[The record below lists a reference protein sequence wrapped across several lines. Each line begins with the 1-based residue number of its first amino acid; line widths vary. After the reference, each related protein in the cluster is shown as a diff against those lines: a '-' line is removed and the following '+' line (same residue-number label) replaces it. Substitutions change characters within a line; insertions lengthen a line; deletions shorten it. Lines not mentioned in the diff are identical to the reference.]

1 MPGLLY
7 PGPGRLVAVVELVWL
22 ADADKG
28 EWAMFA
34 DLLAAFWDDVIP
46 GERPIPV
53 SELRAEVLFAPR
65 HRRVLPVLARS
76 DGRPVAAATLLMD
89 ERRPADAWVKFL
101 FVTPDRRREG
111 IGAALLR
118 ALGERAATDGRTRV
132 STRTLLHQ
140 RRATAFMRRAGGQ
153 ARDIGEQNRCR
164 TAAIDVAMLNGWV
177 DRAGERASGY
187 SLVSF
192 DGVCPAEHLDAFAAI
207 IPVMNTAPDARGYE
221 LRPPSPEDVR
231 ANMDAHVRQ
240 GNDSWTVCAR
250 HDGTGHF
257 VGYTELSISRHRP
270 WSARQGDTGVDP
282 DHRGRGIGRWLK
294 AHNALRLLRD
304 RPDVEYIETWNAATN
319 APMLAINRAMGFAP
333 VGLWQR
339 WELPLPVRD
348 RA

>member
-1 MPGLLY
+1 MPARACTGK
-7 PGPGRLVAVVELVWL
+7 LVAVVELVWL
-22 ADADKG
+22 ADADSG

-34 DLLAAFWDDVIP
+34 DLVTAFWGDVIP

-53 SELRAEVLFAPR
+53 SELRADVLCPPR

-76 DGRPVAAATLLMD
+76 DGRPVAAATLVMD
-89 ERRPADAWVKFL
+89 ERRPDDAGVKFL
-101 FVTPDRRREG
+101 FVTPNHRREG
-111 IGAALLR
+111 IGTALFR
-118 ALGERAATDGRTRV
+118 ALGERAATDGRTCV
-132 STRTLLHQ
+132 STRTPLH
-140 RRATAFMRRAGGQ
+140 RSGATAFMRRAGGQ
-153 ARDIGEQNRCR
+153 ARDVGEQNRCP
-164 TAAIDVAMLNGWV
+164 TGAIDVAMLDGWV

-187 SLVSF
+187 SLICF
-192 DGVCPAEHLDAFAAI
+192 DGVCPAEHLEAFAAI
-207 IPVMNTAPDARGYE
+207 IPVMNTAPDARGRE
-221 LRPPSPEDVR
+221 VCPPSPEDVR
-231 ANMDAHVRQ
+231 ANMEAHVRQ

-250 HDGTGHF
+250 HDATGGF

-333 VGLWQR
+333 VARWQR
-339 WELPLPVRD
+339 WEMPLQVRD